1 MGKADNLLNKI
12 SKYQRELKK
21 IQNSCTHQIKDIRFI
36 DYQRGV
42 RYVCRDGKLLL
53 GWPSKE
59 EIDRWYSK

>member
-12 SKYQRELKK
+12 SEYQRELKK
-21 IQNSCTHQIKDIRFI
+21 LQSECNHTKKDIRFI

-42 RYVCRDGKLLL
+42 RYVCRDCKVLL

-59 EIDRWYSK
+59 EIYKWSNK